1 MFSTQRLYSLCSF
14 KGWSWPP
21 WAIVA
26 NAEHVIESHAAG
38 CGACLQSVQSALSP
52 ITWRTVE
59 VLQDRGAYK
68 SFSCFKGWSRPV
80 LINFG
85 FHCKNM
91 WVMTLSY
98 NRNFKHFKTLSTPP
112 ETETEWFHHQS
123 QHRDPLTNGTKQKAV
138 RPSFP
143 RVLFTVCRWSYSW
156 KASGALA

>member
-1 MFSTQRLYSLCSF
+1 MILITMSHCGKCWTCDWKSCSWLRSLF
-14 KGWSWPP
+14 T
-21 WAIVA
+21 
-26 NAEHVIESHAAG
+26 
-38 CGACLQSVQSALSP
+38 SVQSALSP

-98 NRNFKHFKTLSTPP
+98 NRNFKHFKKLSTPP
-112 ETETEWFHHQS
+112 ETETEWYHHQP
-123 QHRDPLTNGTKQKAV
+123 QHRDSLTNGTKQKAV

-156 KASGALA
+156 KAAGALA